1 MHVCFTLT
9 KNSRY
14 YCYKWSSKLELDQN
28 YMIGTTQKSMDN
40 MTIRPPA
47 ASSND
52 QWMPLIDHHDHHATE
67 GQPASEL
74 MTGGTTDTIISSSN
88 STPVVLPLT
97 TPKGCSSTGSKPI
110 RRRSRASK
118 RTPTTLLNANTGN
131 FRALV
136 QHYTGCPSPAAAGT
150 ISFGNR
156 KEPVNLD
163 FGRGGSS
170 EVENQRIK
178 TSSLMAL
185 FGNRNYHSL
194 QQYPDHFQSQGQHRL
209 AEYNQSRHDQQQQ
222 LLLQE
227 QQQSMYSI
235 SNNISGDVFVSASSN
250 VVVPRPNVEISDGFA
265 RLDDDNISF
274 DHELAMN
281 SFSTGFKNYHGGFF

>member
-1 MHVCFTLT
+1 
-9 KNSRY
+9 
-14 YCYKWSSKLELDQN
+14 
-28 YMIGTTQKSMDN
+28 MIGTTQKSMDN
-40 MTIRPPA
+40 MTMRPPA
-47 ASSND
+47 SSTD
-52 QWMPLIDHHDHHATE
+52 QLMPLIYHRDHATE

-74 MTGGTTDTIISSSN
+74 MTGGTTDTIFSSSN
-88 STPVVLPLT
+88 STPVVVLPLST

-156 KEPVNLD
+156 KGPVLNLD
-163 FGRGGSS
+163 FGRGGSL
-170 EVENQRIK
+170 EVENQRII
-178 TSSLMAL
+178 SSAL
-185 FGNRNYHSL
+185 TAPFGNSNYHYL
-194 QQYPDHFQSQGQHRL
+194 DQQYSDHFQSQGQHRL
-209 AEYNQSRHDQQQQ
+209 AEYNQRRHDQQQQ

-227 QQQSMYSI
+227 QQQSKYC
-235 SNNISGDVFVSASSN
+235 NNISGDVFVSESSN
-250 VVVPRPNVEISDGFA
+250 VVPRPNVKISEGFA

-274 DHELAMN
+274 YHELPKN
-281 SFSTGFKNYHGGFF
+281 SFFSSGFKNHDGFF